1 MASKGEEAG
10 KHCVLGTVRRAGIKS
25 RECREITGELKR
37 SVGLTKESLES
48 QEKRFN
54 LSEMGSPSLVLV
66 YLFVFSGG
74 KLLKRPSGSVLKNLP
89 AAQMQV
95 QSLG

>member
-37 SVGLTKESLES
+37 SVGLTKSRKE
-48 QEKRFN
+48 
-54 LSEMGSPSLVLV
+54 V
-66 YLFVFSGG
+66 
-74 KLLKRPSGSVLKNLP
+74 
-89 AAQMQV
+89 
-95 QSLG
+95 